1 VFFLPVALSTD
12 SGCCCLV
19 VVVSVVVGLSL
30 CSDPLGEGWIFPR
43 IVNEYISDDHPVVG
57 HLQRTPHKRQ
67 GEVNEEEV
75 KEVVDVDLEW

>member
-1 VFFLPVALSTD
+1 MFPLLS
-12 SGCCCLV
+12 CC
-19 VVVSVVVGLSL
+19 VSIVVGLSL

-67 GEVNEEEV
+67 GEVNEEEEV
-75 KEVVDVDLEW
+75 NEVVDVDLEW